1 MHTKKAP
8 KVLNFMHL
16 PNSKPAEIAVLKD
29 SSGELND
36 YLKIPTTN
44 SKMAVF
50 TYQAHVITTKS
61 IALLKQFSIITAR
74 WTAGTPSPGAFP
86 LSEAEGFL
94 WRVNT
99 NSSLILSFA
108 LGSSWQQWEGI
119 TGDIHL
125 CCFFLVMILGD
136 NTHIERHQPVSGFWT
151 GFWGIIN
158 MFGNN
163 FNVNCSFEVHF
174 HSCCPH

>member
-8 KVLNFMHL
+8 KVLNVMHL

-74 WTAGTPSPGAFP
+74 
-86 LSEAEGFL
+86 
-94 WRVNT
+94 
-99 NSSLILSFA
+99 
-108 LGSSWQQWEGI
+108 
-119 TGDIHL
+119 
-125 CCFFLVMILGD
+125 
-136 NTHIERHQPVSGFWT
+136 
-151 GFWGIIN
+151 
-158 MFGNN
+158 
-163 FNVNCSFEVHF
+163 
-174 HSCCPH
+174 